1 MQHVRVHSCSCA
13 HQKKR
18 MKKRMTDDIYFLA
31 ITPPMQ
37 QVAEVGH
44 WQRSATAVSW
54 WPSTVLK
61 DVKLENLER
70 LQMASD
76 GFRWLQMASSFVCR
90 TAKASEPPPAGRSH
104 QASPLAECPS
114 QAEARRPGIGGGHTV
129 GVEIS

>member
-1 MQHVRVHSCSCA
+1 MFGFTVVAAPIR
-13 HQKKR
+13 
-18 MKKRMTDDIYFLA
+18 KKRMTDDIYFLA

-76 GFRWLQMASSFVCR
+76 GFRWRQVLCVELLRPVNLHLLAAHIKPVLLQN
-90 TAKASEPPPAGRSH
+90 
-104 QASPLAECPS
+104 
-114 QAEARRPGIGGGHTV
+114 ARHRQRPGGQELVVVTR
-129 GVEIS
+129 

>member
-18 MKKRMTDDIYFLA
+18 MKKRMTDDIYILA

-54 WPSTVLK
+54 WPSTVLT

-70 LQMASD
+70 L
-76 GFRWLQMASSFVCR
+76 FRWLQMASDGFKFCVSNC
-90 TAKASEPPPAGRSH
+90 
-104 QASPLAECPS
+104 
-114 QAEARRPGIGGGHTV
+114 
-129 GVEIS
+129 

>member
-31 ITPPMQ
+31 ITPPVQ

-54 WPSTVLK
+54 WPSNVLK

-70 LQMASD
+70 
-76 GFRWLQMASSFVCR
+76 LQMASSFVCR

-114 QAEARRPGIGGGHTV
+114 QAEARRPGSVGGHTV
-129 GVEIS
+129 VVEIA